1 MGTKLLKL
9 FLVIIVCGSAAAF
22 FTSCENG
29 SGTPYVPEVL
39 TDDQCS
45 GAGYAKG
52 FFLGK
57 GELCFSLSHPSSEN
71 ITLAIRGC
79 GKAEA
84 EVIVNGE
91 HHSVTFREGGST
103 WEVSTVNVSLNAG
116 LNSVIIRR
124 KDNGETGMRIDY
136 IEIDC

>member
-22 FTSCENG
+22 VSSCDNERV
-29 SGTPYVPEVL
+29 TPYVPEVL

-57 GELCFSLSHPSSEN
+57 GELCFTLKHPSSEN
-71 ITLAIRGC
+71 VSLAVRGC

-84 EVIVNGE
+84 EIIVNGE
-91 HHSVTFREGGST
+91 SYSVTFREGGSI
-103 WEVSTVNVSLNAG
+103 WEVSSVNVSLNAG

-124 KDNGETGMRIDY
+124 KDKGETGMRIDY
-136 IEIDC
+136 IEIDR